1 MARVYSPRNHDWLGV
16 NVSFD
21 DGCKANVTW
30 SRNGEKVSVTPPNAV
45 LAETLSN
52 IVMQSKSRMGKE
64 GYPHANLGVIADVMV
79 RAGTA
84 ARTLEAYLDVLKR
97 DLHVTGDRP
106 APKQAAAAA
115 APDTTVASVRKS
127 RGWNVLV
134 AFPNGEKLDIKING
148 KSLGYLAEPRILS
161 RDDAI
166 MRFLFAAKDMGAMN
180 DEELAD
186 TIKTTAEASGNID
199 DWLTAMRAAFTP
211 AGPRR

>member
-45 LAETLSN
+45 LAETFSN

-84 ARTLEAYLDVLKR
+84 SRTLEAYLDVLKA

-106 APKQAAAAA
+106 APRQAAA
-115 APDTTVASVRKS
+115 APDATVASVRKS
-127 RGWNVLV
+127 RGWNVLI
-134 AFPNGEKLDIKING
+134 AFSNGEKLDIKING
-148 KSLGYLAEPRILS
+148 KSLSYRAEPQILS
-161 RDDAI
+161 RDDEI
-166 MRFLFAAKDMGAMN
+166 MRFLFAAKDMGTMN
-180 DEELAD
+180 DEELAN
-186 TIKTTAEASGNID
+186 TAKTTAEASNNID